1 MIWLGW
7 TRVNFKN
14 LSSAFENFLETQTK
28 SSRDEIVDS
37 WCGQKKRSRI
47 ADIPGPSNKIQ
58 HLEADITEMKIEP
71 SEGRKKSVHFGNLI
85 IQVQPIPRKGN
96 QNPVCR
102 KSHSQKYRTKWPEK
116 FK

>member
-1 MIWLGW
+1 
-7 TRVNFKN
+7 
-14 LSSAFENFLETQTK
+14 
-28 SSRDEIVDS
+28 
-37 WCGQKKRSRI
+37 
-47 ADIPGPSNKIQ
+47 
-58 HLEADITEMKIEP
+58 MKIEP

-85 IQVQPIPRKGN
+85 IQVQPIPRVGN